1 MIDPNQIVDRV
12 LTEQEEIYKENLLDH
27 FRNPRNFGNLTECI
41 SHKELNPLCGDQ
53 LELFIKID
61 SNKISDIKFNG
72 KGCAISQASAS
83 LLTEFIKGKSLD
95 EAKQVNED
103 KIKELLGIPISYM
116 RIKCATL
123 SLKILN
129 KITGAKNVKA

>member
-1 MIDPNQIVDRV
+1 MIDPNQI
-12 LTEQEEIYKENLLDH
+12 TEIPLSEEEEIYKENVLDH
-27 FRNPRNFGNLTECI
+27 FRNPRNFGNLTQCI

-53 LELFIKID
+53 LELFLKIENNN
-61 SNKISDIKFNG
+61 STDIKFNG

-83 LLTEFIKGKSLD
+83 LLTDFIKGKSLD

-123 SLKILN
+123 SLKVLN